1 MRMWKLK
8 FIKYKKMSE
17 VSKEKLD
24 EYHRSVPPDYYD
36 QGIKKNIFQWI
47 WHKGRTN
54 ILPEVLT
61 GVGSRVLDIGCHGGY
76 FTNEIAKRVGNG
88 ILGLDISEN
97 AIEYARKKYPN
108 LSFGVADIEKKI
120 DLENNSFE
128 AVTAFDVVEHI
139 PNLKFVA
146 REIYRVLKPGGV
158 FVMGV
163 PRENILFKAVWYIW
177 TKSKGKVWHDVHVHE
192 FSEENLKKYFEE
204 NGFKKIFD
212 KKIHLG
218 MYWVI
223 KYQKVSEHE

>member
-1 MRMWKLK
+1 MNE
-8 FIKYKKMSE
+8 I
-17 VSKEKLD
+17 SKEQLN
-24 EYHRSVPPDYYD
+24 EHHRSVPPNYYD
-36 QGIKKNIFQWI
+36 QGIKKNIFQRI

-76 FTNEIAKRVGNG
+76 FTNEIAKRIGDD

-97 AIEYARKKYPN
+97 AIEYARNKYPKLKFEATDVEN
-108 LSFGVADIEKKI
+108 KI
-120 DLENNSFE
+120 DLENNYFD

-139 PNLKFVA
+139 PNLDFVA
-146 REIYRVLKPGGV
+146 KEINRVLKPGGV
-158 FVMGV
+158 FIVGI
-163 PRENILFKAVWYIW
+163 PRENILFKVVWYVW

-192 FSEENLKKYFEE
+192 FSEEKLKKFFEE
-204 NGFKKIFD
+204 NGFKKMFD

-223 KYQKVSEHE
+223 KYQKISGHE